1 VIVPKVDAAALT
13 AIAERVRAN
22 VESLPPA
29 RDAAPITISGA
40 IFEGRNRVVVG
51 SYAVAGS
58 PRSRRSSAVRL
69 RDRNRA

>member
-1 VIVPKVDAAALT
+1 MIVPEVDAAALT

-40 IFEGRNRVVVG
+40 IFPNDGATVAAFFQSADERLYAAKREGRNRVVIG
-51 SYAVAGS
+51 S
-58 PRSRRSSAVRL
+58 
-69 RDRNRA
+69 